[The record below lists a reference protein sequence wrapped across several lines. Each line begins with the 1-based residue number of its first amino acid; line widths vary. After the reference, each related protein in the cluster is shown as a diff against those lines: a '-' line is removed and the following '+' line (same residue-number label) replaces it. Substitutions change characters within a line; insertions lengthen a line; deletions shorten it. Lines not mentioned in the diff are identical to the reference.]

1 MDIKKIKGI
10 DRISS
15 RFYKGLNELINELP
29 SYPFIKRIA
38 VIGQMVDI
46 DEKDIAFDDMV
57 GVAVELIKGDY
68 TEEEI
73 DDFYEKVYKDY
84 DMVAIV
90 IAQDPTMNTNKILDA
105 MDKGVLL
112 YEAKTK
118 TT

>member
-1 MDIKKIKGI
+1 M
-10 DRISS
+10 
-15 RFYKGLNELINELP
+15 
-29 SYPFIKRIA
+29 A
-38 VIGQMVDI
+38 
-46 DEKDIAFDDMV
+46 
-57 GVAVELIKGDY
+57 GVAVELIKGNY

-73 DDFYEKVYKDY
+73 DAYYEKIYCKDY

-112 YEAKTK
+112 YEAKTE